1 MFAIDHVSY
10 FVPNTCFSV
19 ETSFERLAITP
30 IQSKIFSHIYGLKNI
45 AIAKEYAVSDMLIQ
59 AIQNVLKESQT
70 PLESIHFLIHA
81 HTAKVL
87 TPFSQTTV
95 VQQVKSFFS
104 LTDTLSFGMTLNNCA
119 ATFDALEL
127 AAHFLTDAPEDAKAL
142 IISGEKAFTPSVQV
156 IPNTSITGDAAAAC
170 LISLR
175 GKTHRL
181 LALYRLTCGA
191 YAKGIWMEE
200 TCAKDFENNYILLL
214 SQVIQEAL
222 NQSGINKN
230 QIKWLI
236 PHNVNRISW
245 LRFAQEFHFD
255 RNKIFLNNIEKYGH
269 CFGADIFINYADLI
283 HNQLLQPGDYYL
295 LVTVGLG
302 ATFAAAV
309 FQY

>member
-10 FVPNTCFSV
+10 FVPKSYFSV

-30 IQSKIFSHIYGLKNI
+30 IQSKVFSHIYGLKNI
-45 AIAKEYAVSDMLIQ
+45 ALAKEYMVSDILVK
-59 AIQNVLKESQT
+59 AIYDLLKETQT
-70 PLESIHFLIHA
+70 SRESIHFLIHT

-87 TPFSQTTV
+87 TLFDQQTIV
-95 VQQVKSFFS
+95 EQVKDFFS
-104 LTDTLSFGMTLNNCA
+104 LTHALAFGMTLNNCA

-127 AAHFLTDAPEDAKAL
+127 AAHFLSDAPKDAKAL

-170 LISLR
+170 LISLH
-175 GKTHRL
+175 GKKHRL
-181 LALYRLTCGA
+181 LAMHRLICGA
-191 YAKGIWMEE
+191 YAKGIWMELE
-200 TCAKDFENNYILLL
+200 TAKDFENNYIDLL
-214 SQVIQEAL
+214 SQVIQEVL
-222 NQSGINKN
+222 NQAGINKN

-245 LRFAQEFHFD
+245 LRFAKEFHFE
-255 RNKIFLNNIEKYGH
+255 RNKIFLSNIEKYGH